1 MTAAIPPP
9 VAAPP
14 PEKRRNRVSLRGRL
28 GDQAFAWAL
37 LAPAFIVLIA
47 FTHYPIIRSAWSS
60 VHSKGGDLG
69 LSQYERLASDP
80 VFWQVLRNNIWF
92 ALGTVPTSMALAI
105 LMAVWVNNKLRGKAF
120 VRLAYFTPTIL
131 PMVAVASI
139 WLFFF
144 SPGIG
149 PIDQVLGWLGL
160 PTKNWLGDPSTV
172 LPALMV
178 MMIWKQAGFFMI
190 FYLAG
195 LQNMSPEL
203 EEAST
208 LEGASRWYH
217 FRRVTFP
224 LLMPTTLFIFVV
236 AVTDAFKIID
246 HLFIMTQGGPNN
258 SSNLLLYYI
267 YDTAFSFFD
276 PNYAGALTMALVV
289 ILGLAAIVQFTV
301 LERRVH
307 YR

>member
-1 MTAAIPPP
+1 MTTTHVEAPEAAT
-9 VAAPP
+9 
-14 PEKRRNRVSLRGRL
+14 RQGGRFGQM

-37 LAPAFIVLIA
+37 LAPAFVVLIA
-47 FTHYPIIRSAWSS
+47 FTHFPIIRSVLSS
-60 VHSKGGDLG
+60 AQERGGELG
-69 LSQYERLASDP
+69 LGQYDRLFSDP
-80 VFWQVLRNNIWF
+80 VFWQVLRNNLLF

-105 LMAVWVNNKLRGKAF
+105 LMAVWVNNKLSGKSF

-139 WLFFF
+139 WLFFY

-149 PIDQVLGWLGL
+149 PIDQLFNAVGL
-160 PTKNWLGDPSTV
+160 PTANWLGNPDTV

-203 EEAST
+203 EEASA

-224 LLMPTTLFIFVV
+224 LLMPTTLFVFVV

-246 HLFIMTQGGPNN
+246 HLFIMTSGGPNN
-258 SSNLLLYYI
+258 ASNLLLYYI

-276 PNYAGALTMALVV
+276 PRYAGALTVALVL
-289 ILGLAAIVQFTV
+289 ILGAAAVVQFAV

>member
-1 MTAAIPPP
+1 MTDVLAAPTGTEAPRSEPPP
-9 VAAPP
+9 
-14 PEKRRNRVSLRGRL
+14 RRRRGL

-37 LAPAFIVLIA
+37 LTPAFVVLIA
-47 FTHYPIIRSAWSS
+47 FTHYPIVRSAMASAQER
-60 VHSKGGDLG
+60 GGEIG
-69 LSQYERLASDP
+69 TGQYERLVNDP
-80 VFWQVLRNNIWF
+80 VFWQVLKNNIWF

-105 LMAVWVNNKLRGKAF
+105 LMAVWVNNKLKGQAF
-120 VRLAYFTPTIL
+120 LRLAYFTPTIL

-139 WLFFF
+139 WLFFY

-149 PIDQVLGWLGL
+149 PIDQLLSAVGL
-160 PTKNWLGDPSTV
+160 PTRNWLGDPDTV

-224 LLMPTTLFIFVV
+224 LLMPTTLFVFVV

-246 HLFIMTQGGPNN
+246 HLFIMTGGGPNN
-258 SSNLLLYYI
+258 ASNLLLYYI

-276 PNYAGALTMALVV
+276 PSYAGALTMALVV
-289 ILGLAAIVQFTV
+289 ILGLAAILQFVV

>member
-1 MTAAIPPP
+1 MTDVLAAPTGTEAPRSEPPP
-9 VAAPP
+9 
-14 PEKRRNRVSLRGRL
+14 RRRRGL

-37 LAPAFIVLIA
+37 LTPAFVVLIT
-47 FTHYPIIRSAWSS
+47 FTHYPIVRSAMASAQER
-60 VHSKGGDLG
+60 GGEVG
-69 LSQYERLASDP
+69 TGQYERLVNDP
-80 VFWQVLRNNIWF
+80 VFWQVLKNNIWF

-105 LMAVWVNNKLRGKAF
+105 LMAVWVNNKLKGQAF
-120 VRLAYFTPTIL
+120 LRLAYFTPTIL

-139 WLFFF
+139 WLFFY

-149 PIDQVLGWLGL
+149 PIDQLLSAVGL
-160 PTKNWLGDPSTV
+160 PTRNWLGDPDTV

-224 LLMPTTLFIFVV
+224 LLMPTTLFVFVV

-246 HLFIMTQGGPNN
+246 HLFIMTGGGPNN
-258 SSNLLLYYI
+258 ASNLLLYYI

-276 PNYAGALTMALVV
+276 PSYAGALTMALVV
-289 ILGLAAIVQFTV
+289 ILGLAAILQFVV

>member
-1 MTAAIPPP
+1 MTAAIPSPS
-9 VAAPP
+9 AAPP
-14 PEKRRNRVSLRGRL
+14 SEESRRRFSLRSRL
-28 GDQAFAWAL
+28 GDQLFAWAL
-37 LAPAFIVLIA
+37 LAPAFVVLIA

-60 VHSKGGDLG
+60 AHSRGGDLG
-69 LSQYERLASDP
+69 VEQYQRLLEDP
-80 VFWQVLRNNIWF
+80 VFWQVLRNNLWF

-149 PIDQVLGWLGL
+149 PIDQLLNAVGL
-160 PTKNWLGDPSTV
+160 PTKNWLGDPATV

-246 HLFIMTQGGPNN
+246 HLFIMTGGGPNN
-258 SSNLLLYYI
+258 SSNLLLFYI

-289 ILGLAAIVQFTV
+289 ILSLIAIIQFTV